1 MIQAR
6 AVCAF
11 GVGNTPFLMLMLP
24 IFNPYGV
31 GWSWGCRVFATDI
44 QSLRDIFSFA
54 AASYLSLRV
63 QLHQF
68 ESAFIFAQLL
78 RAFYSVPTTYKSPTD
93 TVSNVHFCLRAC
105 R

>member
-1 MIQAR
+1 M
-6 AVCAF
+6 
-11 GVGNTPFLMLMLP
+11 
-24 IFNPYGV
+24 FNPYGV

-68 ESAFIFAQLL
+68 ESAFKFAHLLTAGLTHRAKFVCL
-78 RAFYSVPTTYKSPTD
+78 RAFDASD
-93 TVSNVHFCLRAC
+93 NQ
-105 R
+105 

>member
-1 MIQAR
+1 M
-6 AVCAF
+6 
-11 GVGNTPFLMLMLP
+11 
-24 IFNPYGV
+24 FNPYGV

-68 ESAFIFAQLL
+68 ESAFKFAHLLNEQLHIFPRFIQARL
-78 RAFYSVPTTYKSPTD
+78 RKYAII
-93 TVSNVHFCLRAC
+93 VSEEIVSQPFHRAGNG
-105 R
+105 RGANR